1 MVSLSCL
8 LGIVCIAGLAITTL
22 VYLLWRQHNYQ
33 AVCRQAVQERENLL
47 RTIMDESPSIIAL
60 KDDAGRYLFG
70 NRTLAE
76 LYGTTP
82 DELIGKDDSAFNRN
96 QEQVEFYRQDMQETL
111 NQGKTRVVTEQ
122 STDARSGEIR
132 HYQSVKKPV
141 VRPDGSKNLLI
152 LASDVTDLCA
162 ARTRAEASEQRLKH
176 VLEATAEGIWDWYV
190 GTNHLVNNVRWCEL
204 FGFPTDEIEHS
215 MEDFADLLLE
225 EDRAD
230 IMAAIQTCLQGKGPY
245 SHEHRMRRKD
255 GSIIWVRDRGNVVEW
270 GAEGQPL
277 RMVGSVVDIT
287 ETKHAQLEL
296 QRAKDAAEAASKA
309 KSEFLAVMSHEI
321 RTPMNGVL
329 GMVELLQITNL
340 SKNQRHYTDIIATSG
355 KHLLG
360 VIEDILDFS
369 KIEANKIEL
378 QQEGFDLP
386 ILTEEIVSALREQA
400 AAKQLHLQ
408 LHMNLRGKTSLQGDA
423 HRLRQVLFNLIGN
436 AIKFTAIG
444 SVSVDVCLQK
454 CQQNQVFIQFNI
466 KDTGIGIKE
475 SAQQRIF
482 DAFTQE
488 DGSTT
493 RRFGG
498 TGLGLPIAA
507 RLVGLMGGQLELI
520 SQPGLG
526 SRFYFTLPFTLA
538 DNVAPSLPEPPP
550 PQPLETSSD
559 LSGRV
564 LLVEDNPIN
573 AEVARL
579 WLEELGL
586 HVGLAEN
593 GAEALDALQQQRF
606 HLILMDLHM
615 PGMTGQE
622 TSRAIRQR
630 EAASAEAHPIPIIA
644 LSADVAEEIHT
655 DCLAAGMN
663 DYLSKPLNVTQLRE
677 KLGYWMKDQVL
688 KQTGA
693 QAFA

>member
-1 MVSLSCL
+1 MVSLSYL
-8 LGIVCIAGLAITTL
+8 LGIVCIAALAIT
-22 VYLLWRQHNYQ
+22 VMAYLLWRQHS
-33 AVCRQAVQERENLL
+33 RQTLCQQEAQERENLL
-47 RTIMDESPSIIAL
+47 RTIMDESPSIILL
-60 KDDAGRYLFG
+60 KDEAGRFLFG

-82 DELIGKDDSAFNRN
+82 GELIGKDDSAFNHN
-96 QEQVEFYRQDMQETL
+96 QAQVEFYQQDMQKTL
-111 NQGKTRVVTEQ
+111 RLGETRVVMEQ
-122 STDARSGEIR
+122 ATDARSGEIR
-132 HYQSVKKPV
+132 HYQSIKKPFM
-141 VRPDGSKNLLI
+141 RPDGTQNLLI
-152 LASDVTDLCA
+152 LANDVTDLHA

-204 FGFPTDEIEHS
+204 FGFRTNEVEHS
-215 MEDFADLLLE
+215 LEDFTCLLLE

-230 IMAAIQTCLQGKGPY
+230 IMAAIQTCLQGKGAY

-270 GAEGQPL
+270 SADGQPL
-277 RMVGSVVDIT
+277 RMVGSVADIT

-329 GMVELLQITNL
+329 GMVELLKITNL

-355 KHLLG
+355 THLLG

-378 QQEGFDLP
+378 QQESFDLQ
-386 ILTEEIVSALREQA
+386 ILTEEIVDVLREQA
-400 AAKQLHLQ
+400 SSKQLYLQ
-408 LHMNLRGKTSLQGDA
+408 LHTDLQGKTKLQGDA
-423 HRLRQVLFNLIGN
+423 HRLRQVLFNLLGN
-436 AIKFTAIG
+436 AIKFTTIG
-444 SVSVDVCLQK
+444 SVSVDICLQQ
-454 CQQNQVFIQFNI
+454 CQQNQVFIQFSV

-475 SAQQRIF
+475 NAQQRIF

-507 RLVGLMGGQLELI
+507 RLVALMDGKLELS

-526 SRFYFTLPFTLA
+526 SLFYFTLPFTLA
-538 DNVAPSLPEPPP
+538 DNIALPLPELTQ
-550 PQPLETSSD
+550 QPEMSGD
-559 LSGRV
+559 LAGRV

-573 AEVARL
+573 AEVAHL

-586 HVGLAEN
+586 HVILAEN
-593 GAEALDALQQQRF
+593 GKEALAALEQQSVD
-606 HLILMDLHM
+606 LILMDLHM

-630 EAASAEAHPIPIIA
+630 EAADDEAHPIPIIA
-644 LSADVAEEIHT
+644 LSADVGEET
-655 DCLAAGMN
+655 RANCLNAGMN
-663 DYLSKPLNVTQLRE
+663 DYLSKPLNVAQLRE
-677 KLGYWMKDQVL
+677 KLSYWMKDQVL
-688 KQTGA
+688 TI
-693 QAFA
+693 

>member
-1 MVSLSCL
+1 MVSVSYLIS
-8 LGIVCIAGLAITTL
+8 IVCIACVAMTAMA
-22 VYLLWRQHNYQ
+22 YLLWRQHN
-33 AVCRQAVQERENLL
+33 RQTLCQQEAQERENLL
-47 RTIMDESPSIIAL
+47 RTIMDESPSIIIL
-60 KDDAGRYLFG
+60 KDEAGRFLFG

-82 DELIGKDDSAFNRN
+82 SELIGKDDRAFNRN
-96 QEQVEFYRQDMQETL
+96 QAQVEFYQQDMQETL
-111 NQGKTRVVTEQ
+111 RLDETRVVMEQ

-132 HYQSVKKPV
+132 HYQSIKKPFM
-141 VRPDGSKNLLI
+141 RSDGTKNLLI
-152 LASDVTDLCA
+152 LASDVTDLHA

-204 FGFPTDEIEHS
+204 FGFPTDEVEHS
-215 MEDFADLLLE
+215 LEDFTGLLLE

-230 IMAAIQTCLQGKGPY
+230 IMAAIQTCLQGKGAY

-270 GAEGQPL
+270 GTDGQPL
-277 RMVGSVVDIT
+277 RMVGSVADIT

-329 GMVELLQITNL
+329 GMVELLKITNL

-355 KHLLG
+355 THLLG

-378 QQEGFDLP
+378 QQERFDLQ
-386 ILTEEIVSALREQA
+386 ILTEEIVEVLREQA
-400 AAKQLHLQ
+400 SSKQLYLQ
-408 LHMNLRGKTSLQGDA
+408 LHIDLQGKTRLQGDA
-423 HRLRQVLFNLIGN
+423 HRLRQVLFNLLGN
-436 AIKFTAIG
+436 AIKFTTIG
-444 SVSVDVCLQK
+444 SVSVDICLQQ
-454 CQQNQVFIQFNI
+454 CQQNQVFIQFSV

-475 SAQQRIF
+475 NAQQRIF

-507 RLVGLMGGQLELI
+507 RLVALMDGKLELS

-526 SRFYFTLPFTLA
+526 SLFYFTLPFTLA
-538 DNVAPSLPEPPP
+538 DNIAPPLPELTQ
-550 PQPLETSSD
+550 QPEMNAD
-559 LSGRV
+559 LAGRV

-573 AEVARL
+573 AEVAHL

-586 HVGLAEN
+586 HVILAEN
-593 GAEALDALQQQRF
+593 GKEALAALEQQSVD
-606 HLILMDLHM
+606 LILMDLHM

-630 EAASAEAHPIPIIA
+630 EAADDEAHPIPIIA
-644 LSADVAEEIHT
+644 LSADVGEET
-655 DCLAAGMN
+655 RANCLNAGMN
-663 DYLSKPLNVTQLRE
+663 DYLSKPLNVAQLRE
-677 KLGYWMKDQVL
+677 KLSYWMKDPVL
-688 KQTGA
+688 TTA
-693 QAFA
+693 ESA